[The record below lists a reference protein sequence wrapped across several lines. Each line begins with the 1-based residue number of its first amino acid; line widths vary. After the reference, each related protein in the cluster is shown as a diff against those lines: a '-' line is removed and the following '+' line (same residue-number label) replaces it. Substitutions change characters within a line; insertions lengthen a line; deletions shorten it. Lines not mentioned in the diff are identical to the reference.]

1 MRGAAMTS
9 TPKTINVALQGG
21 GAHGAFT
28 WGVLDRLLE
37 DDRIA
42 IEGISGTSAGAMN
55 GAALAQGWIDG
66 GSEGARRSLDAFWRR
81 MSEFA
86 QLGLVHRTPLDRV
99 FGNWNLDYAPGFL
112 FFDALVRQFSPYQLN
127 PTNYHPLRVLLDDF
141 LEVEKI
147 RACTAV
153 KLFVSAT
160 NVRTGKIRVFGNPEI
175 SVDALLASACLPY
188 VFQSIVIDGDPYWDG
203 GYMGNPALFPL
214 IYGCESRD
222 ILVVEINPLT
232 RDDVPR
238 NAAQIMNR
246 LNEISFNSSLM
257 REMRAI
263 AFVDKL
269 ISDPSFEG
277 PAGQV
282 FRRVLVHMIGSGDT
296 MQEFGVSSKMNAD
309 LEFLLHLKEI
319 GRARAALWI
328 EENIDAVGERSTL
341 DIAEVFF

>member
-1 MRGAAMTS
+1 MVGRG
-9 TPKTINVALQGG
+9 TPSSPKVINVALQGG

-55 GAALAQGWIDG
+55 GAALAQGWMEG
-66 GSEGARRSLDAFWRR
+66 GSQGARAALDSFWLR

-86 QLGLVHRTPLDRV
+86 RLSLVHRTPIDRILN
-99 FGNWNLDYAPGFL
+99 NWNLDYAPGFL
-112 FFDALVRQFSPYQLN
+112 LFDALMRQFSPYQLN
-127 PTNYHPLRVLLDDF
+127 PGNFHPLRGLLESF
-141 LEVEKI
+141 LDVEKI
-147 RACTAV
+147 RACEAV

-160 NVRTGKIRVFGNPEI
+160 NVRTGKIRVFGNSDI

-214 IYGCESRD
+214 IYKCGSSD
-222 ILVVEINPLT
+222 ILIVEINPLT
-232 RDDVPR
+232 REGVPR
-238 NAAQIMNR
+238 TAAEIMNR
-246 LNEISFNSSLM
+246 MNEISFNSSLM

-263 AFVDKL
+263 YFVDRL
-269 ISDPSFEG
+269 VSDPTFKG
-277 PAGQV
+277 PDGQT
-282 FRRVLVHMIGSGDT
+282 FKKLLVHMIGSGDT
-296 MQEFGVSSKMNAD
+296 MQELGVSSKFNAD

-319 GRARAALWI
+319 GRSRAALWI
-328 EENIDAVGERSTL
+328 EENIDALGVRSSI
-341 DIAEVFF
+341 DIREIFM